1 MIRHSLRRALAP
13 LLLAPLLLAQ
23 AATAAPA
30 AERATP
36 REARVLFDQAV
47 KYLEANGTEKAW
59 SAFNDRKGPF
69 VKKDLYVYVIDRQGT
84 YVANGAAPES
94 LVGLKV
100 LDSVDA
106 AGNPLFRHMIAV
118 TDKQTEARIRYV
130 WLNRRTNHVEPKF
143 AWLHRQGDYI
153 LGVGY
158 YAPRSTADDA
168 RKMLDEASALVKK
181 QGITAALARF
191 NDQRDSFV
199 RDDLYVFAIN
209 LESGKFEAHGM
220 NPKWTGTDASE
231 LRDVEG
237 RALVQEMLAQVK
249 ANGEGRVDYVW
260 RNPVT
265 NAVEKKRS
273 FVRRA
278 NGSLIGVGFYSE

>member
-1 MIRHSLRRALAP
+1 MHHRIIRTGLTAFALCLSL
-13 LLLAPLLLAQ
+13 
-23 AATAAPA
+23 AAAAG
-30 AERATP
+30 ERATP
-36 REARVLFDQAV
+36 REARALFDQAV

-69 VKKDLYVYVIDRQGT
+69 VKKDLYVYVIDREGT
-84 YVANGAAPES
+84 YIANGAAPDS
-94 LVGLKV
+94 LIGLKV

-118 TDKQTEARIRYV
+118 TDKQSEARIRYV
-130 WLNRRTNHVEPKF
+130 WLNRKTNHVEPKF
-143 AWLHRQGDYI
+143 AWLHRQGDHI

-168 RKMLDEASALVKK
+168 RKMLDEATAQVKK
-181 QGITAALARF
+181 VGIAKSLAAF
-191 NDQRDSFV
+191 NDQRGAFV

-209 LESGKFEAHGM
+209 LETGKFEAHGM
-220 NPKWTGTDASE
+220 NPKWTGTDASD

-237 RALVQEMLAQVK
+237 NALVKEMLAQVK
-249 ANGEGRVDYVW
+249 SQGEGRVDYVW

-265 NAVEKKRS
+265 NAIEKKRS

>member
-1 MIRHSLRRALAP
+1 MRHRITRLASQAAAALA
-13 LLLAPLLLAQ
+13 LCLSF
-23 AATAAPA
+23 AAVAN
-30 AERATP
+30 ERATP

-47 KYLEANGTEKAW
+47 KYLHDNGPEKSW
-59 SAFNDRKGPF
+59 NAFNDRKGAF

-84 YVANGAAPES
+84 YVANGAAPDS

-106 AGNPLFRHMIAV
+106 AGNPLFRQMIAV
-118 TDKQTEARIRYV
+118 TDKQAEARIRYV
-130 WLNRRTNHVEPKF
+130 WLNRKTNHVEPKF
-143 AWLHRQGDYI
+143 AWLHRSGEHI

-168 RKMLDEASALVKK
+168 KKMLDEASALVKK
-181 QGITAALARF
+181 QGIVAALARF

-209 LESGKFEAHGM
+209 LETGKFEAHGM
-220 NPKWTGTDASE
+220 NPKWTGTDARE
-231 LRDVEG
+231 LHDVEG
-237 RALVQEMLAQVK
+237 RPLVQEMLTQVK

>member
-1 MIRHSLRRALAP
+1 MHHRIVRSALSAIALCLSL
-13 LLLAPLLLAQ
+13 
-23 AATAAPA
+23 AAVAG
-30 AERATP
+30 ERATP

-47 KYLEANGTEKAW
+47 KYLQANGSEKAW
-59 SAFNDRKGPF
+59 TAFNDRKGPF

-84 YVANGAAPES
+84 YVANGAAPDS
-94 LVGLKV
+94 LIGLKV

-118 TDKQTEARIRYV
+118 TEKQTEARIRYV
-130 WLNRRTNHVEPKF
+130 WLNRKTNHVEPKF
-143 AWLHRQGDYI
+143 AWLHRSGEHI

-158 YAPRSTADDA
+158 YAPRSTAEDA
-168 RKMLDEASALVKK
+168 TRLLDEASALVAQ
-181 QGITAALARF
+181 QGIGKALTAF
-191 NDQRDSFV
+191 NDQRGRFV

-209 LESGKFEAHGM
+209 LDSGKFEAHGM
-220 NPKWTGTDASE
+220 NPKWTGTDASD

-237 RALVQEMLAQVK
+237 RALVKEMLEQVR
-249 ANGEGRVDYVW
+249 ARGEGRVDYVW

-265 NAVEKKRS
+265 NAVENKRS

>member
-1 MIRHSLRRALAP
+1 MQNRIIRCAAQALAA
-13 LLLAPLLLAQ
+13 LAICLSQGAV
-23 AATAAPA
+23 A

-36 REARVLFDQAV
+36 REARALFDQAV
-47 KYLEANGTEKAW
+47 KYLAANGPEKAW
-59 SAFNDRKGPF
+59 AAFNDRSGPF

-84 YVANGAAPES
+84 YVASGAAPET

-106 AGNPLFRHMIAV
+106 AGNPLFRQMIAV
-118 TDKQTEARIRYV
+118 TDKQAEARIRYV
-130 WLNRRTNHVEPKF
+130 WLNRKTNHVEPKF
-143 AWLHRQGDYI
+143 AWLHRSGEHI

-158 YAPRSTADDA
+158 YAPRATADDA
-168 RKMLDEASALVKK
+168 LRLLDEASALIKK
-181 QGITAALARF
+181 QGITTALARF
-191 NDQRDSFV
+191 NDPRDSFV

-209 LESGKFEAHGM
+209 LETGRFEAHGM
-220 NPKWTGTDASE
+220 NPKWTGTNASE

-249 ANGEGRVDYVW
+249 ASGEGRVDYVW